1 MGGKR
6 ASPSEEGRSVQGMR
20 SPGRWERHARGH
32 DSAPHGRRGGTAE
45 RRRPVKGKK
54 KVSMRNQNQNRKK
67 KKKKKKRKVNELRFS
82 SHFEWIFES

>member
-1 MGGKR
+1 MR
-6 ASPSEEGRSVQGMR
+6 EDMTARLMADVVAQPS
-20 SPGRWERHARGH
+20 
-32 DSAPHGRRGGTAE
+32 AE
-45 RRRPVKGKK
+45 DLSKAKK